1 MSFER
6 ALHVRTTPFACVG
19 DILKAVGEEDRRDF
33 RYCHLAFA
41 IRTDFP
47 SRPYGTCRRL
57 GAHHV
62 SFRPTK
68 CRGEQKGSPGL
79 GACQSEKQE
88 LRTGPVAL
96 RQRLDRQH
104 CAPIIRKSRGKMT
117 AAVRACRR
125 AGGLRG
131 SALQLIKYQFAMLLE
146 YAERVE
152 NRLRQLR
159 GMARGERAREDYAL
173 ASGMGLHFG
182 DVPVGL
188 GKMLLFLS
196 AIHDL
201 RRQQEA
207 PTGPGL

>member
-159 GMARGERAREDYAL
+159 GMARGERARK
-173 ASGMGLHFG
+173 
-182 DVPVGL
+182 PRL
-188 GKMLLFLS
+188 GRGFKG
-196 AIHDL
+196 ANTKT
-201 RRQQEA
+201 RR
-207 PTGPGL
+207 P